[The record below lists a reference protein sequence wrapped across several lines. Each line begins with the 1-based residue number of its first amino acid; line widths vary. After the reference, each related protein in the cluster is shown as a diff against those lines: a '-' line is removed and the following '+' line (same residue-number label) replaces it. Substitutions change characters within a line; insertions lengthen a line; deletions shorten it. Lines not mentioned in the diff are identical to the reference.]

1 MKTGKERKYLAI
13 TGKLALYNINAY
25 LATVPVTEIKVLE
38 QLYTSQQSE
47 GWFEGLKSRV
57 LMVDGRKWGKYM
69 SYVVKE

>member
-1 MKTGKERKYLAI
+1 
-13 TGKLALYNINAY
+13 
-25 LATVPVTEIKVLE
+25 VPVTEIKVLE